1 MCWFQVMTNE
11 HTFKSQSGN
20 KRRTKDKLTYTI
32 TLQWRYP
39 MNLNVVQFKV
49 DTYYPGA
56 NIVPVWN

>member
-1 MCWFQVMTNE
+1 MCWYQVMTNE
-11 HTFKSQSGN
+11 HTFKKQTGN

-39 MNLNVVQFKV
+39 MNLNVVQFMV

-56 NIVPVWN
+56 TIVPVWN